1 MIEYADKDKDNR
13 INFEEFRE
21 VVTKEYPPV
30 WSMLNMITTITHFKH
45 YNRKHSKMQR

>member
-1 MIEYADKDKDNR
+1 MIEYADKDRDNR

-30 WSMLNMITTITHFKH
+30 WYALFKIVIIIHFDH
-45 YNRKHSKMQR
+45 RK